1 MSAEVS
7 PIGVEY
13 LHFLSLV
20 IFFQL
25 FNLVTTDTSES
36 KYVGARVNG
45 RYTDSSSHRMV
56 SMKLHTHI
64 CVERAQTQPPSNSI
78 CCVTDA
84 LQCTFCLRFLLC
96 FPLSLYVCSRWP
108 GLCTTTSGKCIP
120 RFSTFQWGGLSC
132 VAMGITRSAYILL
145 MVIDMIVLFQ

>member
-7 PIGVEY
+7 PIGVEH

-56 SMKLHTHI
+56 SIKLHTHI

-96 FPLSLYVCSRWP
+96 FPLSLCMCAHADLVCVRRRRASASPGSALFSEEASRALRWV
-108 GLCTTTSGKCIP
+108 LHALH
-120 RFSTFQWGGLSC
+120 TFC
-132 VAMGITRSAYILL
+132 
-145 MVIDMIVLFQ
+145 